1 MEEEYRTLK
10 ASATAEF
17 TERRSRFLSDAA
29 PVCREEEATAF
40 LQSVKSR
47 HKEARHYVYA
57 YCLRQ
62 ERITRHSDGGEPQGT
77 AGMPV
82 LDVLLR
88 SGVTDAMIV
97 VTRYFGGILLGA
109 GGLVRAY
116 SHAASLALKQSGI
129 AVMKRCALLE
139 ICCGYAQYAAVSALI
154 ARFGG
159 AVDHTEYRD
168 SVRICFHLEQK
179 KLNLFCRALSDA
191 TCGKCRAELL
201 SEKYRSVQ

>member
-17 TERRSRFLSDAA
+17 TERRSRFLGDAA

-40 LQSVKSR
+40 LQSVKNR

-62 ERITRHSDGGEPQGT
+62 ERINRHSDGGEPQGT

-82 LDVLLR
+82 LEVLLK
-88 SGVTDAMIV
+88 SGVTDAVIV

-109 GGLVRAY
+109 GGLIRAY
-116 SHAASLALKQSGI
+116 SHAASLALQQSGI
-129 AVMKRCALLE
+129 AVMKRCAVLE
-139 ICCGYAQYAAVSALI
+139 IGCSYAQYAAVGALI

-159 AVDHTEYRD
+159 ETDHTEYMD
-168 SVRICFHLEQK
+168 SVRIRFHLERK
-179 KLNLFCRALSDA
+179 NLNLFCRALSDA

-201 SEKYRSVQ
+201 SEKYMAVS